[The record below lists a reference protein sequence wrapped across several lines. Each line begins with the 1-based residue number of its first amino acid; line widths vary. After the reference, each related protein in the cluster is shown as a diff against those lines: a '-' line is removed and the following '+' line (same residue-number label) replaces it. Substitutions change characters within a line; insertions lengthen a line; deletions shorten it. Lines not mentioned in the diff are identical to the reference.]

1 MLEHNRE
8 WPVKDRNGRVKELK
22 DVPTDDLENGIRS
35 FGRSFQR
42 MYFTTCVFFVAIWSR
57 TGIRMLMDG
66 KMLEI
71 ESLDTLNVAEI
82 RKYPAKYK
90 KNTWTAISN
99 LTSRELEDEL
109 RRLWNE
115 VLPGFT
121 HQIDLYRAELTFRG
135 ETNHPREFWNSSTEE
150 WLKQKVEW
158 AEDQFFQ
165 EYNNQ

>member
-1 MLEHNRE
+1 MLKHNRE
-8 WPVKDRNGRVKELK
+8 WPVKDKNGRLKELK
-22 DVPTDDLENGIRS
+22 DVPTYDLENGIRS

-42 MYFTTCVFFVAIWSR
+42 MYFIACVFFVAIWSR

-71 ESLDTLNVAEI
+71 ESLDTLKVAEI

-121 HQIDLYRAELTFRG
+121 YQIELYRAELTFRG
-135 ETNHPREFWNSSTEE
+135 ETDHPSSFWETTTEE
-150 WLKQKVEW
+150 WLKQRIAW
-158 AEDQFFQ
+158 AEEMFLR
-165 EYNNQ
+165 EYSNE